1 MKSVGI
7 ENIIFDLGNTL
18 VYFDFCYFYD
28 RIAHLEK
35 KLNPSKFKKFI
46 NDKKLGIKLTR
57 GTLDHKTFFRILKRK
72 FDLKIGYDDFKY
84 FYSDVFWV
92 NNQMKNFLDKISRI
106 KKYKLYLLSNTDA
119 LHMNFIDKN
128 FPFVHSPYQRHRS
141 FLKNRLLSYKVGMV
155 KPQKVIFKY
164 TLKKYNLKP
173 EKTLLIDDIKE
184 NIISAAS
191 LGIKTIHYK
200 NHRTFIKRFSA
211 LAKNAEANL

>member
-35 KLNPSKFKKFI
+35 KLNPSKFRKFI
-46 NDKKLGIKLTR
+46 NDKKLGIKLTK
-57 GTLDHKTFFRILKRK
+57 GTLDHKTFFRILKKK

-84 FYSDVFWV
+84 FYSDVFWI

-106 KKYKLYLLSNTDA
+106 KKYKLFLLSNTDA

-128 FPFVHSPYQRHRS
+128 FPFVGV
-141 FLKNRLLSYKVGMV
+141 LKNRVLSYKVGMI
-155 KPQKVIFKY
+155 KPQKVIFRY
-164 TLKKYNLKP
+164 TLKKYNINQ
-173 EKTLLIDDIKE
+173 EKNLIIDDIKE
-184 NIISAAS
+184 NILSASS
-191 LGIKTIHYK
+191 LGIKTILYK
-200 NHRTFIKRFSA
+200 NHRSFIKKFSA
-211 LAKNAEANL
+211 LAKNAEANNK

>member
-35 KLNPSKFKKFI
+35 KLNPSKFRKFI
-46 NDKKLGIKLTR
+46 NDKKLGIKLTK
-57 GTLDHKTFFRILKRK
+57 GTLDHKTFFRILKKK

-84 FYSDVFWV
+84 FYSDVFWI

-106 KKYKLYLLSNTDA
+106 KKYKLFLLSNTDA

-128 FPFVHSPYQRHRS
+128 FPFVGV
-141 FLKNRLLSYKVGMV
+141 LKNRVLSYKVGMI
-155 KPQKVIFKY
+155 KPQKVIFRY
-164 TLKKYNLKP
+164 TLKKYNLNP
-173 EKTLLIDDIKE
+173 EKTLIIDDIKE
-184 NIISAAS
+184 NILSASS
-191 LGIKTIHYK
+191 LGIKTILYK
-200 NHRTFIKRFSA
+200 NHRSFIKKFSA
-211 LAKNAEANL
+211 LAKNAEANNK

>member
-46 NDKKLGIKLTR
+46 DDKKFGIKLTK
-57 GTLDHKTFFRILKRK
+57 GTLDHKTFFRILKKK

-106 KKYKLYLLSNTDA
+106 KKYKLFFLSNTDA

-128 FPFVHSPYQRHRS
+128 FPFVGV
-141 FLKNRLLSYKVGMV
+141 LKNRVLSYKVGMI
-155 KPQKVIFKY
+155 KPQKVIFRY
-164 TLKKYNLKP
+164 TLKKYNLNP
-173 EKTLLIDDIKE
+173 EKTLIIDDIKE
-184 NIISAAS
+184 NILSASS
-191 LGIKTIHYK
+191 LRIKTILYK
-200 NHRTFIKRFSA
+200 NHRSFIKKFSA
-211 LAKNAEANL
+211 LAKNAEANNK